1 MNDKHYDKMAFNK
14 ILKLNS
20 DDPFEAK
27 KQFGIYL
34 QEYPYDYAAYAF
46 YASILIKIGKYEDA
60 ENILDYV
67 ENLLKYDTKIQ
78 NNVNRIKHIN
88 KAIDYSR
95 IKLLL
100 NQEKYAECYDLYL
113 QDKEYVNSINL
124 GDAVVFY
131 CQMKLGIGKK
141 SKNNNSYLFGQM
153 SHYEE
158 DAFREHIKKHLADYA
173 KDMENPSTGIFCPD
187 FPIDEVIGEI
197 KKYIPSHKKICSG
210 FYDDEYIFKY
220 DENGRNK
227 YKMTDYFK
235 VICFHNTCHFIT
247 MTPSLDCEKLPY
259 IDLNYFV
266 KSKEDV
272 KVKKL
277 SQIDKFYQKYKNYK

>member
-34 QEYPYDYAAYAF
+34 QEYPYDYTAYAF

-67 ENLLKYDTKIQ
+67 EILLKYDTKIQ

-100 NQEKYAECYDLYL
+100 NQEKYEECYDLYL

-141 SKNNNSYLFGQM
+141 NKNNNSYLFGQM

-187 FPIDEVIGEI
+187 FPIDEVISEI

-210 FYDDEYIFKY
+210 FYDD
-220 DENGRNK
+220 
-227 YKMTDYFK
+227 
-235 VICFHNTCHFIT
+235 
-247 MTPSLDCEKLPY
+247 
-259 IDLNYFV
+259 
-266 KSKEDV
+266 
-272 KVKKL
+272 
-277 SQIDKFYQKYKNYK
+277 